1 MKWWLEIFPLKI
13 FTSCLYRQGTNI
25 PINQGVPQT
34 CPSLKNAC
42 SVNMLLSITNRV
54 QACLGHLKYCTAF
67 SMLWRGTVVCYLKK
81 KSLLYIQLAFQAVL
95 WSLGEII
102 AHVLFIKFIAGL
114 FFSVKNTIFPLPFLP
129 DCFLSWEVLEQ
140 FTCLLGH
147 ARSFLASWATGWKL
161 RFLQLRQMVLFS
173 CHTLTL

>member
-81 KSLLYIQLAFQAVL
+81 NLSFIFSWHFRQCFGAWERLLLMIAVHKVHS
-95 WSLGEII
+95 WSPFFCKEHYFPPPISSR
-102 AHVLFIKFIAGL
+102 LF
-114 FFSVKNTIFPLPFLP
+114 
-129 DCFLSWEVLEQ
+129 
-140 FTCLLGH
+140 
-147 ARSFLASWATGWKL
+147 SFLGSSGAIYMPFGSCKK
-161 RFLQLRQMVLFS
+161 FSSQLSNWMEVTFS
-173 CHTLTL
+173 PAQTDGLV